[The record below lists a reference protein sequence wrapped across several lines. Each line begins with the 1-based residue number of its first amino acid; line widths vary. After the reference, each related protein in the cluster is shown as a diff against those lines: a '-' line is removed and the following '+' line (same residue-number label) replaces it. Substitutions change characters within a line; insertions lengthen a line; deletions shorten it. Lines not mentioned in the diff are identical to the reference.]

1 MIQNITPSALL
12 VKVCVYYAL
21 LLAVVFALVSMMPES
36 LRYLPFGGLD
46 AIEHADFE
54 VTETSLRIPKAVLEG
69 RGVRPSPGGVLAS
82 GLFLLITLVST
93 ILVMVPITWAYTA
106 TRFEAGPSKNFV
118 RALIL
123 MPVCAATV
131 VLLIQDS
138 LALAFGLAAMV
149 AAVRFRVSLRETIDG
164 IYIFAAVC
172 VGLAAGIGYMGIA
185 VVMAMIFSLTTAVMW
200 KIDYGR
206 NPLDDA
212 QQQAAASKLAKKLRP
227 PAQD

>member
-1 MIQNITPSALL
+1 MLQNITPTALL
-12 VKVCVYYAL
+12 TRVCVYYAL
-21 LLAVVFALVSMMPES
+21 LLAVVFVLVSLMPQS

-54 VTETSLRIPKAVLEG
+54 VTETSLRIPKAMLEG
-69 RGVRPSPGGVLAS
+69 RTARPTPGGVLAS

-93 ILVMVPITWAYTA
+93 ILVMIPVTWAYSA

-123 MPVCAATV
+123 MPICAATV

-185 VVMAMIFSLTTAVMW
+185 VVMAIIFTLSTTVMW
-200 KIDYGR
+200 KLDYGR
-206 NPLDDA
+206 NPVDDA
-212 QQQAAASKLAKKLRP
+212 QQQAAAAKLAKKLDRP
-227 PAQD
+227 S

>member
-1 MIQNITPSALL
+1 MLQNITPTVLL
-12 VKVCVYYAL
+12 TRVCVYYTL
-21 LLAVVFALVSMMPES
+21 LLAVVFVLVSLMPQS

-54 VTETSLRIPKAVLEG
+54 VTETSLRIPKAMLEG
-69 RGVRPSPGGVLAS
+69 RAVRPTPGGVLAS

-93 ILVMVPITWAYTA
+93 ILVMIPVTWAYSA

-123 MPVCAATV
+123 MPICAATV

-185 VVMAMIFSLTTAVMW
+185 VVMAIIFTLSTTVMW
-200 KIDYGR
+200 KLDYGR
-206 NPLDDA
+206 NPVDDA
-212 QQQAAASKLAKKLRP
+212 QQQAAAAKLAKKLDRP
-227 PAQD
+227 S

>member
-1 MIQNITPSALL
+1 MSQNITPSALL
-12 VKVCVYYAL
+12 LRVCGYYVL
-21 LLAVVFALVSMMPES
+21 LLTVVFALVSIVPES

-54 VTETSLRIPKAVLEG
+54 VTETSLRIPKAMLEG
-69 RGVRPSPGGVLAS
+69 RGARPTPGGVFAS

-106 TRFEAGPSKNFV
+106 TRFEAGPAKNFV

-123 MPVCAATV
+123 MPICAATV

-149 AAVRFRVSLRETIDG
+149 AAVRFRVSLRDTIDG

-185 VVMAMIFSLTTAVMW
+185 VVMAIIFSLTATVMW

-206 NPLDDA
+206 NPIDDA
-212 QQQAAASKLAKKLRP
+212 QQQAAATKLAKKLDRP
-227 PAQD
+227 S

>member
-1 MIQNITPSALL
+1 M
-12 VKVCVYYAL
+12 YYAL
-21 LLAVVFALVSMMPES
+21 LLAVVFVLVSLMPQS

-54 VTETSLRIPKAVLEG
+54 VTETSLRIPKAMLEG
-69 RGVRPSPGGVLAS
+69 RAVRPTPGGVLAS

-93 ILVMVPITWAYTA
+93 ILVMIPVTWAYSA

-123 MPVCAATV
+123 MPICAATV

-185 VVMAMIFSLTTAVMW
+185 VVMAIIFTLSTTVMW
-200 KIDYGR
+200 KLDYGR
-206 NPLDDA
+206 NPVDDA
-212 QQQAAASKLAKKLRP
+212 QQQAAAAKLAKKLDRP
-227 PAQD
+227 S